1 MTDDLRARIA
11 AVLRLHQWRATV
23 RMADDDPVLDCS
35 CGIAFGGA
43 RDCQRD
49 AFDSYREHLADAVIR
64 ELLPT
69 REGRWGWLDGTV
81 STNPATGNPIK
92 LEIEPGEVIPLSVD
106 DARDVALALLAAVA
120 ECGCGLR

>member
-1 MTDDLRARIA
+1 MSDVSASDLRTRIA
-11 AVLRLHQWRATV
+11 AV
-23 RMADDDPVLDCS
+23 MAELFCEDRCGTTIGHSPCPDCLEL
-35 CGIAFGGA
+35 FLP
-43 RDCQRD
+43 Q
-49 AFDSYREHLADAVIR
+49 ADKLIR

-92 LEIEPGEVIPLSVD
+92 LEIEPGEVTPLSVD

-120 ECGCGLR
+120 ECGSSND